1 MAKTHSATSHRW
13 SFYRAGGVDQ
23 VRLDKGAD
31 ILNLDQLDKKLWVA
45 LSCPV
50 KGLEIDTRMLE
61 LIDADSDGQVRPPE
75 LLATVSWLREV

>member
-1 MAKTHSATSHRW
+1 MSSAPAKTNSHRW

-31 ILNLDQLDKKLWVA
+31 FLNLDQLDQKLWVA

-50 KGLEIDTRMLE
+50 KGLEIDEFSRQKMDHTLK
-61 LIDADSDGQVRPPE
+61 E
-75 LLATVSWLREV
+75 LLEERDGVQHLLPG

>member
-1 MAKTHSATSHRW
+1 MAAPTKSTSQHRW

-31 ILNLDQLDKKLWVA
+31 IFNLDQLDQKLWVA

-50 KGLEIDTRMLE
+50 KGLEFDQRTLE
-61 LIDADSDGQVRPPE
+61 LLDTDKDAHVRPPE
-75 LLATVSWLREV
+75 IIAAV